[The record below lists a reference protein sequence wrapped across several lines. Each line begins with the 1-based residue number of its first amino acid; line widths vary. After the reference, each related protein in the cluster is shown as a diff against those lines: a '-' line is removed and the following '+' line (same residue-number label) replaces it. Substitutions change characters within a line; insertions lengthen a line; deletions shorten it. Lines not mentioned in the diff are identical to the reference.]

1 MVQTRELPNLTENL
15 GSRDGE
21 FKEITCKCQAG
32 TLDLLQGVLAEPQ
45 GKAKEERRSLTK
57 TTGHYNRV
65 ANTKKEN
72 NTRN

>member
-21 FKEITCKCQAG
+21 FKLPCKRQAG

-45 GKAKEERRSLTK
+45 RKAEEERRTLTK
-57 TTGHYNRV
+57 TAGHYNRV
-65 ANTKKEN
+65 ANTKNEN
-72 NTRN
+72 NIRN